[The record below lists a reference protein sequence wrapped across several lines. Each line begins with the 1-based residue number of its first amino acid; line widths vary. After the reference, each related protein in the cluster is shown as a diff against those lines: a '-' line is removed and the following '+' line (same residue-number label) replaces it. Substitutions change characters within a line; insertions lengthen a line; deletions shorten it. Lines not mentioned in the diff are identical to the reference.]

1 MNLVGTMCGLW
12 AMEPKELDGLMRQL
26 RSLNSDYFANM
37 FGVAEGS
44 STLYAIEDG
53 IAKIPIQGVILK
65 DVPEAFRWL
74 GIPAT
79 STTETSLAVEMA
91 NHDPEV
97 DEIEFFVDSPGGTVS
112 GVQAL
117 ADVIAYSEKPTT
129 AAVSDMAASA
139 AYWLASQADVVEAN
153 ASAMVGSIGVY
164 RVMVDS
170 SEAYAEEGLT
180 VHVVKSG
187 NHKGTGTPGT
197 VITDEELEEEQRLI
211 DQAAGMFVE
220 AVARGRHMSIPDVS
234 QLATG
239 QSWFGHD
246 AKRLGL
252 IDEVYG
258 SAVGAEPEELSSP
271 EMGEE
276 VDPMADPT
284 DSANAEILALR
295 EQLAERD
302 AELLSTKA
310 EQAIAAQ
317 ALIAVRENQKVEIIN
332 GAIADGRIVP
342 AMADSI
348 TDFAEACGEDVDRL
362 RAFVESLPVQVHQ
375 EPVSVMPGTDARVE
389 LSKDDEAICKLFGI
403 KPADLINNGTWDALG
418 LDGTKIKREIH

>member
-12 AMEPKELDGLMRQL
+12 AMEPKELDGLISQL
-26 RSLNSDYFANM
+26 RSLNTDYFANM

-117 ADVIAYSEKPTT
+117 SDVIAFSAKPTT

-139 AYWLASQADVVEAN
+139 AYWLAAQADVVEAN

-164 RVMVDS
+164 RVMIDS

-187 NHKGTGTPGT
+187 NHKGTGTPGA

-220 AVARGRHMSIPDVS
+220 AVARGRGMSIADVS
-234 QLATG
+234 PLATG
-239 QSWFGHD
+239 QTWFAHD

-258 SAVGAEPEELSSP
+258 SAVGAEPEELTSP

-276 VDPMADPT
+276 VIQMDPSE
-284 DSANAEILALR
+284 SANAEILALR
-295 EQLAERD
+295 QQLEASQD
-302 AELLSTKA
+302 ELQGLKA
-310 EQAIAAQ
+310 EKDVAAQ
-317 ALIAVRENQKVEIIN
+317 ALIAVRETQKADIIN

-362 RAFVESLPVQVHQ
+362 RAFVEALPVQVHQ

-389 LSKDDEAICKLFGI
+389 LSKDDAAICKLFGI
-403 KPADLINNGTWDALG
+403 EPADLLNNGTWDALG

>member
-1 MNLVGTMCGLW
+1 MNLIGSMCGLW
-12 AMEPKELDGLMRQL
+12 AMEPKELDGLMSQL
-26 RSLNSDYFANM
+26 RAMNGDFFANM
-37 FGVAEGS
+37 LGNADGQTVAY
-44 STLYAIEDG
+44 TVEDG
-53 IAKIPIQGVILK
+53 VAKIPIQGVILK

-79 STTETSLAVEMA
+79 STTETSIAVEMA
-91 NHDPEV
+91 NDDPSV

-117 ADVIAYSEKPTT
+117 SDVIAFSAKPTT

-139 AYWLASQADVVEAN
+139 AYWLAAQADVVEAN

-164 RVMVDS
+164 RVMIDS

-187 NHKGTGTPGT
+187 NHKGTGTPGA

-220 AVARGRHMSIPDVS
+220 AVARGRGMSIADVS
-234 QLATG
+234 ALATG
-239 QSWFGHD
+239 QTWFAHD

-258 SAVGAEPEELSSP
+258 SAVGAEPEELTSP

-276 VDPMADPT
+276 VIQMDPSE
-284 DSANAEILALR
+284 SANAEILALR
-295 EQLAERD
+295 QQLEASQD
-302 AELLSTKA
+302 ELKGLKA
-310 EQAIAAQ
+310 EKDVAAQ
-317 ALIAVRENQKVEIIN
+317 ALIAVRETQKADIIN

-362 RAFVESLPVQVHQ
+362 RAFVEALPVQVHQ

-389 LSKDDEAICKLFGI
+389 LSKDDAAICKLFGI
-403 KPADLINNGTWDALG
+403 EPADLLNNGTWDALG

>member
-1 MNLVGTMCGLW
+1 MNLIGSMCGLW
-12 AMEPKELDGLMRQL
+12 AMEPKELDGLMSQL
-26 RSLNSDYFANM
+26 RAMNGDFFANM
-37 FGVAEGS
+37 LGNADGQTVAY
-44 STLYAIEDG
+44 TVEDG
-53 IAKIPIQGVILK
+53 VAKIPIQGVILK

-79 STTETSLAVEMA
+79 STTETSIAVEMA
-91 NHDPEV
+91 NDDPSV

-117 ADVIAYSEKPTT
+117 SDVIAFSAKPTT

-139 AYWLASQADVVEAN
+139 AYWLAAQADVVEAN

-164 RVMVDS
+164 RVMIDS

-187 NHKGTGTPGT
+187 NHKGTGTPGA

-211 DQAAGMFVE
+211 DHAAGMFVE
-220 AVARGRHMSIPDVS
+220 AVARGRGMSIADVS
-234 QLATG
+234 ALATG
-239 QSWFGHD
+239 QTWFAHD

-258 SAVGAEPEELSSP
+258 SAVGAEPEELTSP

-276 VDPMADPT
+276 VIQMDPSE
-284 DSANAEILALR
+284 SANAEILALR
-295 EQLAERD
+295 QQLEASQD
-302 AELLSTKA
+302 ELKGLKA
-310 EQAIAAQ
+310 EKDVAAQ
-317 ALIAVRENQKVEIIN
+317 ALIAVRETQKADIIN

-362 RAFVESLPVQVHQ
+362 RAFVEALPVQVHQ

-389 LSKDDEAICKLFGI
+389 LSKDDAAICKLFGI
-403 KPADLINNGTWDALG
+403 EPADLLNNGTWDALG

>member
-1 MNLVGTMCGLW
+1 
-12 AMEPKELDGLMRQL
+12 
-26 RSLNSDYFANM
+26 
-37 FGVAEGS
+37 
-44 STLYAIEDG
+44 
-53 IAKIPIQGVILK
+53 
-65 DVPEAFRWL
+65 
-74 GIPAT
+74 
-79 STTETSLAVEMA
+79 
-91 NHDPEV
+91 
-97 DEIEFFVDSPGGTVS
+97 
-112 GVQAL
+112 
-117 ADVIAYSEKPTT
+117 
-129 AAVSDMAASA
+129 
-139 AYWLASQADVVEAN
+139 
-153 ASAMVGSIGVY
+153 
-164 RVMVDS
+164 
-170 SEAYAEEGLT
+170 
-180 VHVVKSG
+180 
-187 NHKGTGTPGT
+187 
-197 VITDEELEEEQRLI
+197 
-211 DQAAGMFVE
+211 
-220 AVARGRHMSIPDVS
+220 MSIPDVS

-302 AELLSTKA
+302 AELLSTRA

>member
-1 MNLVGTMCGLW
+1 MNLIGSMCGLW
-12 AMEPKELDGLMRQL
+12 AMEPKELDGLMSQL
-26 RSLNSDYFANM
+26 RAMNGDFFANM
-37 FGVAEGS
+37 LGNAEGS
-44 STLYAIEDG
+44 QALYAVEDG

-79 STTETSLAVEMA
+79 STTETALAVELA
-91 NHDPEV
+91 NDDPAV

-117 ADVIAYSEKPTT
+117 ADVIAYSGKLTT

-139 AYWLASQADVVEAN
+139 AYWLAAQADTVEAN

-187 NHKGTGTPGT
+187 NHKGTGTPGA
-197 VITDEELEEEQRLI
+197 VITEEELEEEQRLI
-211 DQAAGMFVE
+211 DQAAGMFVQ
-220 AVARGRHMSIPDVS
+220 AVARGRGMSIADVS
-234 QLATG
+234 ELATG

-258 SAVGAEPEELSSP
+258 SAVGAEADELQGP

-276 VDPMADPT
+276 VDHMSDPI
-284 DSANAEILALR
+284 DGANAEILALR
-295 EQLAERD
+295 QQLVERD
-302 AELLSTKA
+302 AQLDSIKA
-310 EQAIAAQ
+310 ENNVAAQ
-317 ALIAVRENQKVEIIN
+317 ALIAVRESQKVEMIN
-332 GAIADGRIVP
+332 SAIGEGRIVP

-348 TDFAEACGEDVDRL
+348 SDFADACGEDVDRL
-362 RAFVESLPVQVHQ
+362 RAFIEALPVQLHQ
-375 EPVSVMPGTDARVE
+375 EAISVMPGTDARVE

-403 KPADLINNGTWDALG
+403 KPADLLSNGTWDALG
-418 LDGTKIKREIH
+418 LDGTKIKRETH

>member
-1 MNLVGTMCGLW
+1 
-12 AMEPKELDGLMRQL
+12 
-26 RSLNSDYFANM
+26 
-37 FGVAEGS
+37 
-44 STLYAIEDG
+44 
-53 IAKIPIQGVILK
+53 
-65 DVPEAFRWL
+65 
-74 GIPAT
+74 
-79 STTETSLAVEMA
+79 
-91 NHDPEV
+91 
-97 DEIEFFVDSPGGTVS
+97 
-112 GVQAL
+112 
-117 ADVIAYSEKPTT
+117 
-129 AAVSDMAASA
+129 
-139 AYWLASQADVVEAN
+139 

-170 SEAYAEEGLT
+170 SEAYAEEGLK

-187 NHKGTGTPGT
+187 NHKGTGTAGT
-197 VITDEELEEEQRLI
+197 VITDEELAEEQRLI

-239 QSWFGHD
+239 QSWFAHD

-258 SAVGAEPEELSSP
+258 SAVGADTEELQNP

-276 VDPMADPT
+276 VEPMADPT
-284 DSANAEILALR
+284 EGANAEILALR
-295 EQLAERD
+295 EALQARD
-302 AELLSTKA
+302 AELESMKA
-310 EQAIAAQ
+310 EKVAQAQ
-317 ALIAVRENQKVEIIN
+317 ALIAVRENQKAEIIN

-362 RAFVESLPVQVHQ
+362 RAFVEALPVQVHQ

-403 KPADLINNGTWDALG
+403 APADLLNNGTWDALG